1 MNYLFYICFMKIDTM
16 SLMTVKTFA
25 KDNNVST
32 SYIYRL
38 IREGRMD
45 SIQIDEVHF
54 ITKGTSL
61 PTR

>member
-1 MNYLFYICFMKIDTM
+1 MKIDTM